1 MADINNSMKVC
12 SKRHNSSRDWLQS
25 CRSVQSERMT
35 PEVKARLQR
44 QAKRQRHYGK
54 KKKRAKCYQK
64 ANEISR
70 KAWAQGN
77 LRLMSAAP
85 EVRMESSKAEVQM
98 KSIQSVYANVD
109 AWGADDDDA
118 ENALE
123 HQLAVLETEQ
133 IHDAEEASE
142 LNIDANDDASIQRQI
157 LRQLVQEPKD
167 PKEVE
172 EKFKLYS
179 DLLETVEASRKAT
192 NGFWADCKEDF
203 AKAQGNVVAQV
214 EKDIKDIDKEDNLGI
229 AFDGRRWYVYDM
241 TVKADQNNTMIKDI
255 LKKIETKLDLLNC
268 NDDDCPFCLE
278 PLSEIGDPV
287 VLGCCHKACRECW
300 EHWQEIK
307 GRNAFCPL
315 CRQDDFLAD
324 IVNMR

>member
-12 SKRHNSSRDWLQS
+12 SKRYNSSRDWLQS
-25 CRSVQSERMT
+25 CRSIQSERMT

-44 QAKRQRHYGK
+44 QAKRQRQHGK

-85 EVRMESSKAEVQM
+85 AVRMESSKAEVQM

-109 AWGADDDDA
+109 AWGADDDEA
-118 ENALE
+118 EDALE

-157 LRQLVQEPKD
+157 LRQLITEPKD

-192 NGFWADCKEDF
+192 NDFWGDCKEDF
-203 AKAQGNVVAQV
+203 AKAQGNVVKQV

-241 TVKADQNNTMIKDI
+241 TVKADQNNTMIKNV
-255 LKKIETKLDLLNC
+255 LKKIETKLDLLNS

-307 GRNAFCPL
+307 GRNAFCPM